1 MDAENQ
7 TWAVSPAPRQESH
20 SGVSLDQVGLRTC
33 LCGSEC
39 GQHRLQAVSWTVSE
53 EKRQNKNKQRGC
65 LLSPNCGG
73 DVAGARSSVTA
84 FDVPETMTLTQNSKP
99 K

>member
-1 MDAENQ
+1 MGLN
-7 TWAVSPAPRQESH
+7 
-20 SGVSLDQVGLRTC
+20 VGSTVYR
-33 LCGSEC
+33 LCPG
-39 GQHRLQAVSWTVSE
+39 LSE

-65 LLSPNCGG
+65 LLSPYCGG
-73 DVAGARSSVTA
+73 DAAGARSSVTA